1 MLIDGVMMKR
11 EFDHFFD
18 HEEAERVKKWDG
30 YKTDL
35 FKWAIDLKNIKK
47 FNYFKMYD

>member
-1 MLIDGVMMKR
+1 MLMDAIMMKK

-18 HEEAERVKKWDG
+18 IEEAERVKKWDH

-35 FKWAIDLKNIKK
+35 FKWTLDIK
-47 FNYFKMYD
+47 